1 MYDQNAIE
9 KTGLTAGFFYGDLFL
24 RPFLCCLLLTGSSY
38 RALLNGLFLT
48 AFSYRPFPNDL
59 FSAVFFY
66 DLFAKASQHRGLC
79 KAGCVMQ
86 IKNCEL

>member
-1 MYDQNAIE
+1 MLSKKPASPPVF
-9 KTGLTAGFFYGDLFL
+9 LWRSFFTAFS
-24 RPFLCCLLLTGSSY
+24 LLSFV
-38 RALLNGLFLT
+38 NGLFLT

-79 KAGCVMQ
+79 KAGRVMQ